1 MNKLIPAAL
10 ASILV
15 AGTAVA
21 QPTTFARGDLM
32 QSSYV
37 GR

>member
-1 MNKLIPAAL
+1 MTKIIIAAL
-10 ASILV
+10 ASNLV
-15 AGTAVA
+15 SGTAVA
-21 QPTTFARGDLM
+21 QTTTFTHGDLM

>member
-1 MNKLIPAAL
+1 MNKLILAAI

-15 AGTAVA
+15 AGAAVA
-21 QPTTFARGDLM
+21 QPTTFTHGDLM